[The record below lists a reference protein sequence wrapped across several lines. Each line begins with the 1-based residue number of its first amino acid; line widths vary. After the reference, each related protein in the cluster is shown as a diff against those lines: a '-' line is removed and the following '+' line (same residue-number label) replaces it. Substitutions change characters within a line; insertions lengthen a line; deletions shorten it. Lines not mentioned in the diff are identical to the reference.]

1 MIRTYFIAALF
12 IAGALLVP
20 AVRAEDVE
28 YFVKDGIQYKRVR
41 QVTQRP
47 VSETRYESHTYTTH
61 QPRYTTDFQEV
72 QRTYQVPVTEQ
83 QWVPGYQRRLNIFA
97 PPVLSYR
104 LMPVTRWETRV
115 QTVRVPVTRTDYVPQ
130 QHVTQVPITSQR
142 LAQEEHTHVI
152 AIGPASNGTLTAN
165 RNDAIGGTKLD
176 GDPPQS
182 STQWRGGL
190 EPTRP

>member
-1 MIRTYFIAALF
+1 MIRTYCIAASL
-12 IAGALLVP
+12 IVGALAIP
-20 AVRAEDVE
+20 AARADDVE

-47 VSETRYESHTYTTH
+47 ISEIRYESHTYTTQ
-61 QPRYTTDFQEV
+61 QPRYTTEFQEV

-83 QWVPGYQRRLNIFA
+83 QWVPGYQRTLNIFA

-115 QTVRVPVTRTDYVPQ
+115 ETVRVPVTRTDYVSQ
-130 QHVTQVPITSQR
+130 QHVRQVPITTQR
-142 LAQEEHTHVI
+142 LAQEERTYTI

-165 RNDAIGGTKLD
+165 RSNAIGGTKLD
-176 GDPPQS
+176 NDPPRS
-182 STQWRGGL
+182 GTQWRAG
-190 EPTRP
+190 P

>member
-1 MIRTYFIAALF
+1 MTRIYLVAISLVASALAA
-12 IAGALLVP
+12 P
-20 AVRAEDVE
+20 ASLAEDVE

-41 QVTQRP
+41 QVTKRP

-61 QPRYTTDFQEV
+61 EPRYTTDFQEV

-83 QWVPGYQRRLNIFA
+83 QWVPGYQRTLNIFA

-115 QTVRVPVTRTDYVPQ
+115 HTVRVPVTRTDYVPH

-152 AIGPASNGTLTAN
+152 AVGPASNGTLTAN
-165 RNDAIGGTKLD
+165 RNDSIGGTKLD
-176 GDPPQS
+176 NDPPRS
-182 STQWRGGL
+182 GTQWRGGQ
-190 EPTRP
+190 